1 MYTFVKYNFRNW
13 AVYAPN
19 GDLVCVTVYK
29 KGAKA
34 AAKLLNT
41 LHSQLQNSIQ
51 SSVLSTQ
58 S

>member
-41 LHSQLQNSIQ
+41 LHSRLQTPIH
-51 SSVLSTQ
+51 STIPDT
-58 S
+58 